1 MKRFIF
7 PNSIK
12 TSRMNVIVNLQRTLQ
27 NAAFGICYVLAM
39 MDKRIS
45 LLVMRNSILKNVDY
59 VVAHYH
65 CLAKLVKFR
74 KLTREL
80 TQREMIPSNPRGRR
94 LIVVYGHSALEV
106 FALDRCFG
114 GDQDRATI
122 NLSTLKGTIQELLG
136 KSNCDGKNWSVVD
149 GFQKR

>member
-74 KLTREL
+74 KLTRC
-80 TQREMIPSNPRGRR
+80 
-94 LIVVYGHSALEV
+94 IVLLLSMRDVIIHSIIIVMPLQVVLEISPMFKNVLRDVILV
-106 FALDRCFG
+106 FVFSSKLNF
-114 GDQDRATI
+114 
-122 NLSTLKGTIQELLG
+122 
-136 KSNCDGKNWSVVD
+136 
-149 GFQKR
+149 